1 VANSDRDFHPA
12 DRTTSRS
19 YTNLAKPDRNGTGVS
34 FLAAELH
41 EKSLEMLH
49 ELIPRA
55 RRIMYL
61 VNPANPLSPR
71 DRVKMHA
78 AADALGLELI
88 TIEAQNIY
96 ELRAGTAP
104 STASPPPRPRFLPTL
119 VFPGIE

>member
-1 VANSDRDFHPA
+1 
-12 DRTTSRS
+12 
-19 YTNLAKPDRNGTGVS
+19 
-34 FLAAELH
+34 
-41 EKSLEMLH
+41 
-49 ELIPRA
+49 
-55 RRIMYL
+55 MYL
-61 VNPANPLSPR
+61 VNPANPLSPQ